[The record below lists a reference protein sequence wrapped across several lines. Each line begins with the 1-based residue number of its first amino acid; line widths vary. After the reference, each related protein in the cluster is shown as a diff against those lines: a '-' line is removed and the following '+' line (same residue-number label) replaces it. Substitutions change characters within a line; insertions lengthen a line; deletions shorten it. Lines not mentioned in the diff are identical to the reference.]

1 MLKEGMKAPDF
12 ALPNQDGEMV
22 RFSDFA
28 GRKIVLYFYPRD
40 NTPGC
45 SKQAC
50 AFRDVFSEISKT
62 GAVLIGVSKDSQKSH
77 QNFIKKYELPFLL
90 LSDPQLQAIKDY
102 DVWQMKK
109 LYGKESMGVVRTTYI
124 IGEDGKIEKVYEKA
138 KPDINAA
145 EVLSYLKGQI

>member
-50 AFRDVFSEISKT
+50 AFRDVF
-62 GAVLIGVSKDSQKSH
+62 
-77 QNFIKKYELPFLL
+77 
-90 LSDPQLQAIKDY
+90 
-102 DVWQMKK
+102 
-109 LYGKESMGVVRTTYI
+109 
-124 IGEDGKIEKVYEKA
+124 
-138 KPDINAA
+138 
-145 EVLSYLKGQI
+145 